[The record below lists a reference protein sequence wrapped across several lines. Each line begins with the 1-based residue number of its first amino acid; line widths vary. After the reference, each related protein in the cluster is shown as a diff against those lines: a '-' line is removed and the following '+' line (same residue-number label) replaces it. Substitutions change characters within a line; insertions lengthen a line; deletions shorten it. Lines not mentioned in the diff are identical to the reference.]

1 MAMEVMMISSQT
13 KPMTKHELIRSL
25 NKIRISQIELIEPYD
40 PSMSDQVSK
49 MAKGMAVKSG
59 QISII
64 ILRTS

>member
-1 MAMEVMMISSQT
+1 MISS
-13 KPMTKHELIRSL
+13 KSKLKTKHELTRNL
-25 NKIRISQIELIEPYD
+25 NKIRISQIEVIEPYD
-40 PSMSDQVSK
+40 PSMLDQVSR